1 MINSNQTAKQT
12 IDEEQARELYLFA
25 INDGELYRQTVE
37 PSIKMLQ
44 RKIIKR
50 IFNKDLAIQYYSNTF
65 ARIAMDKYKKEVG
78 SIGGRVN
85 QATKNAFG
93 AMMYDSLKE
102 QIFLINNEVN
112 A

>member
-1 MINSNQTAKQT
+1 MSNKQKTTNQTF
-12 IDEEQARELYLFA
+12 DEAQARELYLFA
-25 INDGELYRQTVE
+25 INDGVLYEQTVL

-44 RKIIKR
+44 RKIKR
-50 IFNKDLAIQYYSNTF
+50 GVFNEELATQYYSNTF
-65 ARIAMDKYKKEVG
+65 ARIAMDAYKKEFG

-102 QIFLINNEVN
+102 QIFSIEVSN
-112 A
+112 